1 MDAIITSTLGK
12 SIRMDNSGL
21 LTGNYVAAI
30 GGTKLVI
37 IYCGAS
43 EKSSFFFF
51 FTFEIFVQ
59 IEFSFFFPF
68 FPTETKSFPIRDIV
82 SQIDVSIGPDYCFTF
97 P

>member
-1 MDAIITSTLGK
+1 
-12 SIRMDNSGL
+12 MDNSGL

-37 IYCGAS
+37 IYCGGS
-43 EKSSFFFF
+43 EKSIFFFVF
-51 FTFEIFVQ
+51 LLSKYSSRSSFP
-59 IEFSFFFPF
+59 FFFPF
-68 FPTETKSFPIRDIV
+68 FPAETKSFPIRDIV